1 MLAPWAHHASTAT
14 REALAQVRGGGGHVE
29 HRGAGFTFAGSGG
42 ATGDS
47 KKIDELVLHRDH
59 GLGGGDSIWGRG
71 AWILGEVPEVPGNPA
86 ESEHHLGRKS
96 CPGNR

>member
-1 MLAPWAHHASTAT
+1 MLAAT
-14 REALAQVRGGGGHVE
+14 RGTLAQVRGGGGDVE
-29 HRGAGFTFAGSGG
+29 HWGRGFPFAGSGG

-47 KKIDELVLHRDH
+47 EEIDELVLNRDH
-59 GLGGGDSIWGRG
+59 GLGGGDSILGRG

-86 ESEHHLGRKS
+86 ESEHHLGRES